1 MPGAPEAA
9 VTTAANL
16 GTKAAGCGIGG
27 PQKQLCCTPR
37 MRKARTTWLLF
48 GAALLTAAITGLGA
62 AGTVD
67 SGDPLAA
74 EIDRWSAY
82 LTSKTAVDDE
92 NWKQVKQATE
102 PMLNGARDALKNGRR
117 LLALQRLGSARMYL
131 SAQKYVD
138 DFPADKRNDEAAF
151 EADWTRMAG
160 VLKAD
165 LGTIPPGAMDGVRP
179 AAARAMAE
187 AALPQVKGYYDS
199 SLEYGR
205 NTMAGTGIFYIGTA
219 KAQREFADLCRSLSP
234 SNGLPAPP
242 LRSLGP
248 ELDGLEKSLLEA
260 YHPPASIDRHSEFI
274 GASATLNEARQLD
287 AARLRYGALH
297 RYLQAAIRT
306 APLVAG
312 PARLDDAAIRARL
325 EEFAARLSSG
335 GVDHSIGRLWL
346 ETAQSDLAAAR
357 EKVPDSVAAIAGD
370 ILPRYFAA
378 LTPAAPRPVPPPAA
392 VTVTLV
398 RWPYT

>member
-1 MPGAPEAA
+1 MASVLLAAA
-9 VTTAANL
+9 V
-16 GTKAAGCGIGG
+16 
-27 PQKQLCCTPR
+27 
-37 MRKARTTWLLF
+37 
-48 GAALLTAAITGLGA
+48 AAIGA
-62 AGTVD
+62 AGSTD
-67 SGDPLAA
+67 ASDPLAT
-74 EIDRWSAY
+74 EIARWSAF
-82 LTSKTAVDDE
+82 LAGKTTTDDE
-92 NWKQVKQATE
+92 NWTQVKQATE
-102 PMLNGARDALKNGRR
+102 PMLNGAREALKKGHR

-131 SAQKYVD
+131 AAQKYVD
-138 DFPADKRNDEAAF
+138 DFPADRRQDEAAF

-205 NTMAGTGIFYIGTA
+205 NTMASIGIFYIGIA
-219 KAQREFADLCRSLSP
+219 KAQRDFADLCRSLSP
-234 SNGLPAPP
+234 ADGPAAPP
-242 LRSLGP
+242 LRAIGP
-248 ELDGLEKSLLEA
+248 ELDRLEKSLLDA

-287 AARLRYGALH
+287 AAGLRYGALH
-297 RYLQAAIRT
+297 RYLQAAMRT
-306 APLVAG
+306 APLVPG
-312 PARLDDAAIRARL
+312 PARLDDAAVRARL

-346 ETAQSDLAAAR
+346 ETAQSDLAAAGD
-357 EKVPDSVAAIAGD
+357 KVPDSAAAIAGD

-378 LTPAAPRPVPPPAA
+378 LTPAAPQPAPPAAA

>member
-1 MPGAPEAA
+1 
-9 VTTAANL
+9 
-16 GTKAAGCGIGG
+16 
-27 PQKQLCCTPR
+27 
-37 MRKARTTWLLF
+37 MRKTGTTWLFL
-48 GAALLTAAITGLGA
+48 GSALVAVAITGLGA
-62 AGTVD
+62 AGTAD

-82 LTSKTAVDDE
+82 LASKTAADDE

-131 SAQKYVD
+131 AAQKYVD

-165 LGTIPPGAMDGVRP
+165 LGTIPPGAMVGVRP

-205 NTMAGTGIFYIGTA
+205 NTRAGTGIFYIGTA
-219 KAQREFADLCRSLSP
+219 KAQRDFASLCRSLSP
-234 SNGLPAPP
+234 RDGPPAPP

-248 ELDGLEKSLLEA
+248 ELDRLEKSLLDA

-287 AARLRYGALH
+287 AAGLRYGTLH
-297 RYLQAAIRT
+297 RYLQAAMRT
-306 APLVAG
+306 APLVPG
-312 PARLDDAAIRARL
+312 PARLDDAAVRTRL
-325 EEFAARLSSG
+325 EEFAGRLSSG
-335 GVDHSIGRLWL
+335 NVDHSIARLWL
-346 ETAQSDLAAAR
+346 ETAQSDLAAAGD
-357 EKVPDSVAAIAGD
+357 KVPNSAAAIAGD

-378 LTPAAPRPVPPPAA
+378 LTPAALEPAPPPAA

>member
-1 MPGAPEAA
+1 M
-9 VTTAANL
+9 TIAANL
-16 GTKAAGCGIGG
+16 GTEAAASGTGA
-27 PQKQLCCTPR
+27 PEEQLCCTPR
-37 MRKARTTWLLF
+37 MQKTRAKWLLT
-48 GAALLTAAITGLGA
+48 GAGLLAVTVALLGA
-62 AGTVD
+62 AGTAD

-82 LTSKTAVDDE
+82 LAGKTADNDE
-92 NWKQVKQATE
+92 NWSQVKQATE

-138 DFPADKRNDEAAF
+138 EFPADKRNDEATF

-165 LGTIPPGAMDGVRP
+165 LGAIPPGAMDGVRP

-205 NTMAGTGIFYIGTA
+205 NTMASIGLFYIGTA
-219 KAQREFADLCRSLSP
+219 KAQRDFADFCRSLPASGGP
-234 SNGLPAPP
+234 PAPP
-242 LRSLGP
+242 LRALGP
-248 ELDGLEKSLLEA
+248 ELDRLEKSLLDA
-260 YHPPASIDRHSEFI
+260 YHPPASIDHHSEFI

-287 AARLRYGALH
+287 AAGLRYGALH
-297 RYLQAAIRT
+297 RYLQAEMRAL
-306 APLVAG
+306 PLVPG
-312 PARLDDAAIRARL
+312 PARLDDAAIRGRL
-325 EEFAARLSSG
+325 KDFAARLSSG
-335 GVDHSIGRLWL
+335 GVDHSIGQLWL
-346 ETAQSDLAAAR
+346 ETAQSDLAAAGD
-357 EKVPDSVAAIAGD
+357 KVPDSAAAIAGD
-370 ILPRYFAA
+370 ILPRYFQA
-378 LTPAAPRPVPPPAA
+378 LTPAAPRPAPPPAA